1 MTIRRAENVIFLEDI
16 CAVEDADA
24 LLAEIQ
30 SGAAMFDWTG
40 CTFLHTACLQLILA
54 SRLPM
59 RGKPEDPALARWAA
73 PLVIPYAVED
83 VPRDALKSILMKA

>member
-1 MTIRRAENVIFLEDI
+1 MTIRRADNVIFLEEI
-16 CAVEDADA
+16 CAVEDADT

-54 SRLPM
+54 SSLPM
-59 RGKPEDPALARWAA
+59 RGTPEDPALARWAA
-73 PLVIPYAVED
+73 PLVIPCVAEKS
-83 VPRDALKSILMKA
+83 PRDAVQSILMKV